1 MAIDDF
7 ANCYANHVGTTV
19 DAVIDDL
26 RSIGS
31 DQMTK
36 FLVWFRGLGDADR
49 ALVLF
54 LAGSLVSVLLKILNK
69 AVGQTAAAGI
79 VALLGGAS
87 WALLVKS
94 CLDCEGS
101 L

>member
-1 MAIDDF
+1 MSVDDF
-7 ANCYANHVGTTV
+7 ANCYANRVGTTV

-26 RSIGS
+26 RKIGE
-31 DQMTK
+31 DDLKQ
-36 FLVWFRGLGDADR
+36 FLTWFRGLGDADR

-54 LAGSLVSVLLKILNK
+54 LAGTLTSVLLKICTK

-79 VALLGGAS
+79 IALLGGAS

-94 CLDCEGS
+94 FADCEDQI
-101 L
+101 